1 MALEHEVFVIGVG
14 MHPIS
19 GAPTPVRDMAYD
31 AGLNALHDAGI
42 EFDTVG
48 AVYNG
53 YASAGLTAGVTV
65 AKDFGL
71 TGVPVTHVENA
82 SATGSSAF
90 REAVLSVAG
99 GHARC
104 AMALGFDPSPGAR
117 MSGSGGLAGA
127 GMLSSFFRP
136 SVEGALLPAAF
147 FALWAVRRMHEA
159 GTTVETYARIAAKNW
174 NHARHNPYAQ
184 RQADHEITVEEV
196 LGSTMIAYPHTSMMA
211 AAVGGG
217 AACAIVADRAL
228 AEHVQERTG
237 HPLVQ
242 VVSSRSESERYTPGH
257 IFMGAVVGPGELTRT
272 TSHAAYEESGLGP
285 ADLDLVHVHDAYPV
299 EELLYYELLGICGD
313 GEGDKLVAEGATEIG
328 GRIPFSTDGGLIGR
342 GHPVGP
348 TGLAQIWDTTL
359 QLRGQAGARQVE
371 GARTG
376 LAHMMG
382 AGSVCIIHI
391 LQRR

>member
-1 MALEHEVFVIGVG
+1 MALDRDVYVIGVG
-14 MHPIS
+14 MHRIS
-19 GAPTPVRDMAYD
+19 GAPTPVLDMAFEAGVNAMDD
-31 AGLNALHDAGI
+31 ADISFDSVEAL
-42 EFDTVG
+42 
-48 AVYNG
+48 YNG
-53 YASAGLTAGVTV
+53 YASAGMTAGVTL

-71 TGVPVTHVENA
+71 TGVPITHVENA

-104 AMALGFDPSPGAR
+104 AMALGFDPSPAS
-117 MSGSGGLAGA
+117 MFSGRGGGFGGGLGSA
-127 GMLSSFFRP
+127 FFRP
-136 SVEGALLPAAF
+136 SVEGVLLPAAF

-159 GTTVETYARIAAKNW
+159 GTTVETYAKIAAKNW
-174 NHARHNPYAQ
+174 NHARLNPYAQ
-184 RQADHEITVEEV
+184 RQADHEITPEEV
-196 LGSTMIAYPHTSMMA
+196 LGSTLIAYPHTSMMA

-217 AACAIVADRAL
+217 AACAIVADREL
-228 AEHVQERTG
+228 AEQVRDRTG
-237 HPLVQ
+237 HRLVK
-242 VVSSRSESERYTPGH
+242 VLSSRSESERYTPGH
-257 IFMGAVVGPGELTRT
+257 IFMGAVVGPSELTRT
-272 TSHAAYEESGLGP
+272 TAQAAYEEAGLGP
-285 ADLDLVHVHDAYPV
+285 DDLDLVHVHDAFPV

-348 TGLAQIWDTTL
+348 TGLAQIWDTTV
-359 QLRGQAGARQVE
+359 QVRGQAGDRQVD

-391 LQRR
+391 LQAQ

>member
-1 MALEHEVFVIGVG
+1 MALEDVYVIGVG
-14 MHPIS
+14 MHRIS
-19 GAPTPVRDMAYD
+19 GAPTPVRDMAYE
-31 AGLNALHDAGI
+31 AGINAMQDAGI

-48 AVYNG
+48 ALYNG
-53 YASAGLTAGVTV
+53 YASGGMLTGVTV

-104 AMALGFDPSPGAR
+104 AMALGFDPSPAAA
-117 MSGSGGLAGA
+117 MSGGAVSGA
-127 GMLSSFFRP
+127 MFSSFFKP
-136 SVEGALLPAAF
+136 SVEGVLLPAAF
-147 FALWAVRRMHEA
+147 FAMWAVRRMHEV
-159 GTTVETYARIAAKNW
+159 GTTAETYAKIAAKNW
-174 NHARHNPYAQ
+174 NHARLNPYAQ
-184 RQADHEITVEEV
+184 RQADHVVTPEEV
-196 LGSTMIAYPHTSMMA
+196 LASTMIAYPHTSMMA

-217 AACAIVADRAL
+217 AACAIVADREL
-228 AEHVQERTG
+228 AEQVRDRTG
-237 HPLVQ
+237 HPLVRVLTSQ
-242 VVSSRSESERYTPGH
+242 SQSERYTDGH
-257 IFMGAVVGPGELTRT
+257 VFMGAVVGPPELTRST
-272 TSHAAYEESGLGP
+272 AAAAYEDAGVGP
-285 ADLDLVHVHDAYPV
+285 ADLDLVHVHDAFPV

-348 TGLAQIWDTTL
+348 TGLAQIWDTT
-359 QLRGQAGARQVE
+359 QQVRGEAGARQVE
-371 GARTG
+371 GATTG
-376 LAHMMG
+376 MAHMMG

-391 LQRR
+391 LQRE

>member
-1 MALEHEVFVIGVG
+1 MAFGREVYVIGVG
-14 MHPIS
+14 MHRIS

-31 AGLNALHDAGI
+31 AGLNALVDAGI

-48 AVYNG
+48 ALYNG
-53 YASAGLTAGVTV
+53 YAMAGMTTGVTL

-104 AMALGFDPSPGAR
+104 AMALGFDPSPGAM
-117 MSGSGGLAGA
+117 MSGGGG
-127 GMLSSFFRP
+127 GMSAMSASFFRP
-136 SVEGALLPAAF
+136 SVEGVILPAAF

-159 GTTVETYARIAAKNW
+159 GTTVETYAKIAAKNW
-174 NHARHNPYAQ
+174 NHARRNPYAQ
-184 RQADHEITVEEV
+184 RQADHQITVEEV

-217 AACAIVADRAL
+217 AACAIVADREL
-228 AEHVQERTG
+228 AEQVHDRTG

-257 IFMGAVVGPGELTRT
+257 IFMGAVVGPSELTRT
-272 TSHAAYEESGLGP
+272 TSRAAYEEAGIGP
-285 ADLDLVHVHDAYPV
+285 ADLDLVHVHDAFPV
-299 EELLYYELLGICGD
+299 EELLYYELLGICGA

-348 TGLAQIWDTTL
+348 TGLAQIWDTTI
-359 QLRGQAGARQVE
+359 QLRGEAGDRQVDGARN
-371 GARTG
+371 G

-382 AGSVCIIHI
+382 AGSVCIVHI
-391 LQRR
+391 LRRR

>member
-1 MALEHEVFVIGVG
+1 MALERDVFVIGVG
-14 MHPIS
+14 MHRIS
-19 GAPTPVRDMAYD
+19 GAPTPVGDMAFD
-31 AGLNALHDAGI
+31 AGINALTDAGI
-42 EFDTVG
+42 EFD
-48 AVYNG
+48 AVEALYNG
-53 YASAGLTAGVTV
+53 YASGGMTAGVTL

-104 AMALGFDPSPGAR
+104 AMALGFDPSPGATAN
-117 MSGSGGLAGA
+117 GGGA
-127 GMLSSFFRP
+127 ASSRLLSSFFRP
-136 SVEGALLPAAF
+136 SVEGVLLPAAF
-147 FALWAVRRMHEA
+147 FALWAVRRMHDA

-174 NHARHNPYAQ
+174 NHARLNPYAQ
-184 RQADHEITVEEV
+184 RQADHRITVDEV

-217 AACAIVADRAL
+217 AACAIVADREL
-228 AEHVQERTG
+228 AEQVRDRTG
-237 HPLVQ
+237 YPLVQ
-242 VVSSRSESERYTPGH
+242 VISSRLESERYTPGH
-257 IFMGAVVGPGELTRT
+257 IFMGAVVGPSELTRT
-272 TSHAAYEESGLGP
+272 TSQAAYEEASLGP
-285 ADLDLVHVHDAYPV
+285 ADLDLVHVHDAFPV

-348 TGLAQIWDTTL
+348 TGLAQIWDTTV
-359 QLRGQAGARQVE
+359 QLRGQAGDRQVE

-382 AGSVCIIHI
+382 AGSVCIIHV

>member
-1 MALEHEVFVIGVG
+1 MAF
-14 MHPIS
+14 
-19 GAPTPVRDMAYD
+19 D
-31 AGLNALHDAGI
+31 AGINALNDAGI
-42 EFDTVG
+42 EFD
-48 AVYNG
+48 AVEALYNG
-53 YASAGLTAGVTV
+53 YASGGMTAGVTL

-71 TGVPVTHVENA
+71 TGVPITHVENA

-104 AMALGFDPSPGAR
+104 AMALGFDPSPGAM
-117 MSGSGGLAGA
+117 MSGGA
-127 GMLSSFFRP
+127 ASARMFSSFFRP
-136 SVEGALLPAAF
+136 SVEGTLLPAAF

-159 GTTVETYARIAAKNW
+159 GTTVETYAKIAAKNW
-174 NHARHNPYAQ
+174 NHARFNPYAQ
-184 RQADHEITVEEV
+184 RQADHEITVDEV

-217 AACAIVADRAL
+217 AACAIVADREL
-228 AEHVQERTG
+228 AEQVRDRVG

-242 VVSSRSESERYTPGH
+242 VISSRSESERYTPGH
-257 IFMGAVVGPGELTRT
+257 IFMGAVVGPSELTRT
-272 TSHAAYEESGLGP
+272 TSQAAYEEAGLGP
-285 ADLDLVHVHDAYPV
+285 ADLDLVHVHDAFPV

-348 TGLAQIWDTTL
+348 TGLAQIWDTTV

-382 AGSVCIIHI
+382 AGSVCIIHV

>member
-1 MALEHEVFVIGVG
+1 MALSQDVYVIGVG
-14 MHPIS
+14 MHRIS
-19 GAPTPVRDMAYD
+19 AAAVPVSDMAYE
-31 AGLNALHDAGI
+31 AGLNAMTDAGI
-42 EFDTVG
+42 EFDHIG
-48 AVYNG
+48 ALYNG
-53 YASAGLTAGVTV
+53 YASAGMTAGVTL

-71 TGVPVTHVENA
+71 TGVPITHVENA

-99 GHARC
+99 GQARC
-104 AMALGFDPSPGAR
+104 AMALGFDPSPGAM
-117 MSGSGGLAGA
+117 MSGRGGRTDPGLMSA
-127 GMLSSFFRP
+127 LFRP
-136 SVEGALLPAAF
+136 SVEGVLLPAAF

-159 GTTVETYARIAAKNW
+159 GTTVETYAKIAAKNW
-174 NHARHNPYAQ
+174 NHARLNPYAQ
-184 RQADHEITVEEV
+184 RQADHEITPEEV

-217 AACAIVADRAL
+217 AACAIVADRQT
-228 AEHVQERTG
+228 AEEVRERVG
-237 HPLVQ
+237 HPLVK
-242 VVSSRSESERYTPGH
+242 VISSASQSERYTPGH
-257 IFMGAVVGPGELTRT
+257 IFMGAVVGPPELTRST
-272 TSHAAYEESGLGP
+272 ARAAYEEAGIGP
-285 ADLDLVHVHDAYPV
+285 ADLDLVHVHDAFPV

-313 GEGDKLVAEGATEIG
+313 GEGDKLVAEGATAIG

-359 QLRGQAGARQVE
+359 QVRGQAGQRQVQ

-382 AGSVCIIHI
+382 AGSVCIIHV
-391 LQRR
+391 LQRQ